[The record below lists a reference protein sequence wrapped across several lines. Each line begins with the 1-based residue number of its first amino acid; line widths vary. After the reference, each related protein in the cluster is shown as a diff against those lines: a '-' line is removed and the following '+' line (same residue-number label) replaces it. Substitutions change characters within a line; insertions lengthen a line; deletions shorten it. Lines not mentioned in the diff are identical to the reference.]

1 MPTGQAIKE
10 EIDLEMLMDR
20 ALEKAGYHGKRAEF
34 ERTNRQG
41 GNRRRGIG
49 LSCFFHGSGFTGS
62 GEVRLASEIALRL
75 TREGGIEVLAANV
88 EYGQGTNTTF
98 AQIVA
103 ETCRIAP
110 DWVEIHQPDT
120 AEVPDSGPTVASRT
134 TMIVGKL
141 VERAAE
147 QIRDRL
153 LDQGYVLKDYAAADF
168 RHGARRYLEENSELK
183 VTVRYVPPADVHWD
197 EATYRG
203 DAYGG
208 YSWSCDVAEVEVN
221 QVDYMAQVTNFVSVV
236 ECGRVINPVL
246 AAGQIE
252 GGIVQG
258 IGFAIYEDVV
268 LERGAMK
275 NTQYTNYIIPTTA
288 DTPGID
294 VEFVEFPYA
303 NYGPYQA
310 KGIGE
315 MPIDGPAP
323 AVAAAVAHALGGNF
337 INEIP
342 LTPERIMTAVAG
354 AEVQRR

>member
-1 MPTGQAIKE
+1 
-10 EIDLEMLMDR
+10 
-20 ALEKAGYHGKRAEF
+20 
-34 ERTNRQG
+34 
-41 GNRRRGIG
+41 
-49 LSCFFHGSGFTGS
+49 
-62 GEVRLASEIALRL
+62 
-75 TREGGIEVLAANV
+75 
-88 EYGQGTNTTF
+88 
-98 AQIVA
+98 
-103 ETCRIAP
+103 
-110 DWVEIHQPDT
+110 
-120 AEVPDSGPTVASRT
+120 
-134 TMIVGKL
+134 
-141 VERAAE
+141 
-147 QIRDRL
+147 
-153 LDQGYVLKDYAAADF
+153 
-168 RHGARRYLEENSELK
+168 
-183 VTVRYVPPADVHWD
+183 
-197 EATYRG
+197 
-203 DAYGG
+203 
-208 YSWSCDVAEVEVN
+208 VN

-303 NYGPYQA
+303 NHGPYQA